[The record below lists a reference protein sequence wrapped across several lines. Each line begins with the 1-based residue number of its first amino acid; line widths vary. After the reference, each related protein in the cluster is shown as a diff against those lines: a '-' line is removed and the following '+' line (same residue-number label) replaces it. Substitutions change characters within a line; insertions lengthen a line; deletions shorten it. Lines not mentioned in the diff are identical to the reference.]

1 MTSANVTNRFR
12 IGVVIA
18 LCAALALG
26 SFWLLGVMRKKGEA
40 DTVDA
45 PRTAPDYY
53 VNKFTFVKMA
63 KSRTARY
70 NISGDVLTHFPADD
84 STEIIHPIINNL
96 ASGRPAMVMRSD
108 TATVNSSGSE
118 VRMKG
123 HVEID
128 RPPFGPSA
136 HFHLTSTYLV
146 LLPDDDIMKT
156 DAPVELLLGTATLNG
171 TGMLANNATRQL
183 DLSSRVHGKF
193 LPAAR
198 P

>member
-1 MTSANVTNRFR
+1 MTSARITNRFR
-12 IGVVIA
+12 LGVVIA
-18 LCAALALG
+18 LCAAMALG
-26 SFWLLGVMRKKGEA
+26 SFWLLGVMRKKGDA
-40 DTVDA
+40 DTAEV

-84 STEIIHPIINNL
+84 SYEITHPIINNL

-108 TATVNSSGSE
+108 TATVNSDSSE
-118 VRMKG
+118 VHLKG
-123 HVEID
+123 HVDID
-128 RPPFGPSA
+128 RPAFGPSA
-136 HFHLTSTYLV
+136 HFHLKSTYLV

-156 DAPVELLLGTATLNG
+156 DTPVDLLLGTATLNG

>member
-1 MTSANVTNRFR
+1 MNAASVTNRFR
-12 IGVVIA
+12 LDVVIA
-18 LCAALALG
+18 LCAAMALG

-40 DTVDA
+40 DTIDV

-53 VNKFTFVKMA
+53 VDKFTFVKIA
-63 KSRTARY
+63 KSRNARY

-108 TATVNSSGSE
+108 TATVSSEGSE

-123 HVEID
+123 HVDID
-128 RPPFGPSA
+128 RPAFGPSA
-136 HFHLTSTYLV
+136 HFHLKSTYLV

-156 DAPVELLLGTATLNG
+156 DKPVDLLLGTATLSG

-183 DLSSRVHGKF
+183 DLSSRVHGQF
-193 LPAAR
+193 LPAPR

>member
-1 MTSANVTNRFR
+1 MNAASVTNRFR
-12 IGVVIA
+12 LGVVIA
-18 LCAALALG
+18 LCAAMALG

-40 DTVDA
+40 DTIDV

-53 VNKFTFVKMA
+53 VDKFTFVKIA
-63 KSRTARY
+63 KSRNARY

-108 TATVNSSGSE
+108 TATVSSEGSE

-123 HVEID
+123 HVDID
-128 RPPFGPSA
+128 RPAFGPSA
-136 HFHLTSTYLV
+136 HFHLKSTYLV

-156 DAPVELLLGTATLNG
+156 DKPVDLLLGTATLSG

-183 DLSSRVHGKF
+183 DLSSRVHGQF
-193 LPAAR
+193 LPAPR